1 MSRNQ
6 IRNEIKI
13 AKDNISG
20 VTINYKSLELEETIQ
35 KDIDK
40 SRTGFG
46 PINDTI
52 WNALKKV
59 D

>member
-1 MSRNQ
+1 MSKNQ
-6 IRNEIKI
+6 MINEIKI
-13 AKDNISG
+13 TKAHISG
-20 VTINYKSLELEETIQ
+20 VTINYKPRELEETIQ

>member
-1 MSRNQ
+1 MSSNQ
-6 IRNEIKI
+6 TRNEIKI

-40 SRTGFG
+40 ARTGFG